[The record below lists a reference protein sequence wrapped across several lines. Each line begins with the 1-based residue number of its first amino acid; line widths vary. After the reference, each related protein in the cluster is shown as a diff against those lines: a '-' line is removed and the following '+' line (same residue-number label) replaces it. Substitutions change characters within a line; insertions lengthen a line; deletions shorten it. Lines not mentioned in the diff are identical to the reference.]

1 MRFWNISS
9 TPPVGTFPIMSI
21 LSSHR
26 LHRKSILFD
35 PLNLERPCWE
45 GISEE
50 AKGFVK
56 VLLDRDPA
64 KRPTA
69 KQALEHP
76 FLRGGSSERSTG
88 GAHAL

>member
-1 MRFWNISS
+1 
-9 TPPVGTFPIMSI
+9 
-21 LSSHR
+21 
-26 LHRKSILFD
+26 
-35 PLNLERPCWE
+35 
-45 GISEE
+45 
-50 AKGFVK
+50 
-56 VLLDRDPA
+56 LLDRDPA